1 MSSLRSSVV
10 ILVAA
15 TGWTV
20 GLGAGPAQTPGSPAG
35 QREPAPA
42 SAQKAQPTGI
52 PECDKYFALA
62 DACVVS
68 NKMTPEEKKTTQANV
83 DRLRAMAPLVNAA
96 QGRATLVERCVKSL
110 ELAQKDDKY
119 GCYKTAIKQE

>member
-1 MSSLRSSVV
+1 MPFRSSLL
-10 ILVAA
+10 ILVVAA
-15 TGWTV
+15 GWTV
-20 GLGAGPAQTPGSPAG
+20 GVGARPAQTPTVPAA
-35 QREPAPA
+35 QPESAQA
-42 SAQKAQPTGI
+42 SAQKPASSGV

-62 DACVVS
+62 DACIAA
-68 NKMTPEEKKTTQANV
+68 NKMTPDEKKATQANV

-119 GCYKTAIKQE
+119 GCYKTSIKKE